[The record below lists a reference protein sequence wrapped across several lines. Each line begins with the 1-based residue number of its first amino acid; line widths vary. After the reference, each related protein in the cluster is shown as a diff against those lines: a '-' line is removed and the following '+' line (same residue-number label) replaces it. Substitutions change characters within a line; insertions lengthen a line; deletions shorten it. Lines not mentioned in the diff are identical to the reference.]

1 LANRVALI
9 TGAGGGLGSSAAE
22 CLMRDG
28 VAIVGIGRSA
38 EPLEKLKA
46 DLAGKGEIITAQID
60 ITTADAPKAA
70 VQLALSSFGRLDI
83 LVNNAGIGYPKPIR
97 ETTDELADAFIDSHL
112 RSSFRFGRES
122 AAVMGPG
129 SAIVNIASCMGL
141 RGRPGGGIYTAVKAA
156 IVGMT
161 WQFAAEYGPKGI
173 RTNAVAPGVI
183 ATAMSAGRMGNQ
195 VFERYMLETVPMP
208 TPTGTP
214 DDIGEAV
221 AYLASPR
228 AKFING
234 HTLVV
239 DGGWSVTHYLSDAA
253 LTR

>member
-28 VAIVGIGRSA
+28 CAIVGIGRSA
-38 EPLEKLKA
+38 EPLDQLKEK
-46 DLAGKGEIITAQID
+46 LAGKGEIVTAQID
-60 ITTADAPKAA
+60 ITAQDAPQAA
-70 VQLALSSFGRLDI
+70 VQLAMSKFGRLDV

-97 ETTDELADAFIDSHL
+97 DTTDEILDAFVDSHL
-112 RSSFRFGRES
+112 RSSFRFARES
-122 AAVMGPG
+122 TLVMGPG

-141 RGRPGGGIYTAVKAA
+141 RGRPGGGIYTAVKAG

-161 WQFAAEYGPKGI
+161 WQFAAEYGAQGI

-208 TPTGTP
+208 HPTGAP

-228 AKFING
+228 SKFING

-239 DGGWSVTHYLSDAA
+239 DGGWSVTHYLNDAA